1 MKDVFWVEF
10 LSKAENE
17 GFARACVA
25 TFMARLN
32 PTIDEINDVKTAVSE
47 AVTNSVV
54 HGYKDDKGLI
64 DMEVSIEDNILS
76 IVINDYGIGIDNVEQ
91 AREPLFTTKPEE
103 ERSGMG
109 FTFMEIFMDSLKVDS
124 EKGKGTTVHMSKK
137 ILGGK

>member
-1 MKDVFWVEF
+1 
-10 LSKAENE
+10 
-17 GFARACVA
+17 
-25 TFMARLN
+25 
-32 PTIDEINDVKTAVSE
+32 
-47 AVTNSVV
+47 
-54 HGYKDDKGLI
+54 
-64 DMEVSIEDNILS
+64 MEVSIEDNILS